1 MIEKINR
8 VRGTRDILDCSQIGA
23 LYRIIQ
29 DYLASCNY
37 AQIYTPLIEPVALF
51 KRSLGLE
58 TDVVSKE
65 MFLVKS
71 SSQESE
77 SHEDIC
83 LRPEATA
90 SMVRAFV
97 ENGIQVT
104 PWKVFLIGEMF
115 RYERPQKGRY
125 RQFYQCSI
133 EEIGSESVISD
144 IAFIC

>member
-104 PWKVFLIGEMF
+104 PWKVFLMGEIF
-115 RYERPQKGRY
+115 PR
-125 RQFYQCSI
+125 FYLNPFFYKCT
-133 EEIGSESVISD
+133 
-144 IAFIC
+144 